1 MDPRLHAVATIMAL
15 NTRLLH
21 NCLDGV
27 DDELGNRRLTPDS
40 NSLAFLAAHLTDSR
54 HYLCRKAGREIPN
67 PIGAVLNRGR
77 SLDEVG
83 TLPPLATIRAEWD
96 SVSDHLLRALEELD
110 SPALAQPGFKF
121 PGTDGTLFGM
131 ISFLVQHDSYH
142 VGQMSLLRRQLGLSA
157 MRYQ

>member
-1 MDPRLHAVATIMAL
+1 MDARLQSVAMLLAL

-21 NCLDGV
+21 NCLDRV

-67 PIGAVLNRGR
+67 PIGAVLKRGR
-77 SLDEVG
+77 SLDEIG

-96 SVSDHLLRALEELD
+96 TVSDHLLQMLEELD
-110 SPALAQPGFKF
+110 GAMLAEPGFKF

-131 ISFLVQHDSYH
+131 ISFLAQHDSYH
-142 VGQMSLLRRQLGLSA
+142 IGQMSLLRRQLGLSA